1 METLGT
7 LRELQATLDYLH
19 TIERELSALPPD
31 LAVLEAQL
39 KDLDKQRTEKTK
51 ALGYAKAQILSK
63 TTELALA
70 QRDEDRARAAVKTT
84 SQKVQYTAAIR
95 ELDEKERLRASIAKP
110 LKALEDQV
118 IALEAALTI
127 IEAAYTTAKAQFDEL
142 HTVFLEE
149 HANQVEGR
157 KMLTSKRTDLEAKL
171 PALEITRFHRLA
183 GTRQGK
189 VVVPVENGACTGCR
203 VKLRGPLLY
212 QLKEAKVMT
221 LCESC
226 QRVLFLP

>member
-7 LRELQATLDYLH
+7 LRELQVTLDYLH

-31 LAVLEAQL
+31 LASLDAQI
-39 KDLDKQRTEKTK
+39 KDLEKQRTEKTK
-51 ALGYAKAQILSK
+51 SLEQAKAQILLRTK
-63 TTELALA
+63 ELAQA
-70 QRDEDRARAAVKTT
+70 QKDEDHARAAVKTT

-95 ELDEKERLRASIAKP
+95 DLDEKERLRAAIAKP

-118 IALEAALTI
+118 IALTSALAA
-127 IEAAYTTAKAQFDEL
+127 IEGAYATTKAQFDEL
-142 HTVFLEE
+142 YAIFLEE

-157 KMLTSKRTDLEAKL
+157 KQLTTKRADLEAKL
-171 PALEITRFHRLA
+171 STLEISRFHRLA

-203 VKLRGPLLY
+203 VKLRGPLLH
-212 QLKEAKVMT
+212 QLKEAKIMT